1 MRYVWM
7 GERGWDGGM
16 GGGVIRLGDKV
27 YCVSNAYKEY
37 HVKMESN
44 IRITNRQDKTIHI
57 NIISSKTM

>member
-1 MRYVWM
+1 M
-7 GERGWDGGM
+7 DGGEGLGRGD